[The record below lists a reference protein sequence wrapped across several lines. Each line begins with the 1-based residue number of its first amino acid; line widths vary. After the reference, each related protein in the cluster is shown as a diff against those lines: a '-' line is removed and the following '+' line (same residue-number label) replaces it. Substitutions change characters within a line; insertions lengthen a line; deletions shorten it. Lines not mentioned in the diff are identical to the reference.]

1 MMRLRR
7 ASVIATL
14 SLLAWA
20 VTAHAECAWI
30 LWHEPL
36 PFALQR
42 VCSITRRARLMG
54 GTGASTR
61 HPLGES
67 SGMPIRHIAL
77 RLRPLV
83 DSANGEGLID
93 WMGRYAILNKHDSR
107 SCSTPHSRPD

>member
-36 PFALQR
+36 PSALQR
-42 VCSITRRARLMG
+42 VWSIAPVDAGRHGSALM
-54 GTGASTR
+54 
-61 HPLGES
+61 
-67 SGMPIRHIAL
+67 
-77 RLRPLV
+77 V
-83 DSANGEGLID
+83 GLI
-93 WMGRYAILNKHDSR
+93 LSEPNS
-107 SCSTPHSRPD
+107 PV